1 MSSPF
6 RISITI
12 QFSISSLIFHG
23 TGCTTQVFAKF
34 ILGRGLKLFLNLLT
48 VGEGR
53 YRSRAA
59 KNDIHALQ
67 PIAFGC
73 PQYLSQS
80 HWSLITKRG
89 KRDLDD
95 LLRLEIDEMQLAE
108 HRSSDLHMSFVKF
121 MSLSGLS
128 PEESI
133 KSQHIFWKLIK
144 TIFRSAD
151 KQS

>member
-34 ILGRGLKLFLNLLT
+34 ILGRGLKLFFNLGTVSANLLT

-133 KSQHIFWKLIK
+133 KSQHIF
-144 TIFRSAD
+144 
-151 KQS
+151 